1 MSKRQKAAAA
11 VDLDA
16 LVRSAKE
23 RIDSDG
29 SVKISSLGPKSA
41 RANVADAL
49 RKGGLEV
56 TKTTVRM
63 PLGKQL
69 IDAVERTRHVP
80 LKSIAAFVSGAAAA
94 EARKVAER
102 LVSEGRLVKVIRG
115 SAEVLVSR
123 TEPVCSREEIAS
135 LRKTLDALGKALG
148 KVSKERYATLLC
160 RDVLDQ
166 LEEMLPA
173 ARQTTRTGPAEDGRR
188 GDALSKVFAAMDATR
203 DEAMGLSFVPRV
215 LERLELELGA
225 DVARASL
232 LDAAARGLVE
242 LRPEGGLNRLT
253 REELEMC
260 LPGPQGTRLSWA
272 RRVEGRAS

>member
-1 MSKRQKAAAA
+1 MSKRQKAAVA

-16 LVRSAKE
+16 LVRNATE
-23 RIDSDG
+23 RIDSEG

-41 RANVADAL
+41 QVSVVDAL

-56 TKTTVRM
+56 TKTTVRT
-63 PLGKQL
+63 PLGRQL
-69 IDAVERTRHVP
+69 IDAVERTQHVP
-80 LKSIAAFVSGAAAA
+80 MQSITAFVSGARAA
-94 EARKVAER
+94 EARKVAEC
-102 LVSEGRLVKVIRG
+102 LVAEGRLVKVIRG
-115 SAEVLVSR
+115 SAEVLVSG
-123 TEPVCSREEIAS
+123 TEAVYSREEIAR

-148 KVSKERYATLLC
+148 KVSKQRYATLLR

-173 ARQTTRTGPAEDGRR
+173 ARRTTRPSATENGRP
-188 GDALSKVFAAMDATR
+188 GDALSKVFAALDATR

-215 LERLELELGA
+215 LEQLQPEMGA
-225 DVARASL
+225 DVARKSL

-242 LRPEGGLNRLT
+242 LRPDGGLNRLT

-272 RRVEGRAS
+272 RRVEGRAP